1 MKEKTEVDK
10 LLYSLDLMYKQ
21 LKEDEIK
28 DSLNNEKDKFNK
40 LNVSINI
47 ILQEIENNLNERD
60 KLMSS
65 ENPNDI
71 LSRKKHE
78 NNASIKLIEI
88 EKNLNKLK
96 IELKSQEKKP
106 NKYKNVDKKKEILEH
121 LNKRYNLLKK
131 KLDGD
136 SEVEEKINDN
146 RTVLVQLNDILKKK
160 NNENY
165 KERELY
171 VEEKEKI
178 EEWKKEEEEQNKD
191 LDEILL
197 SIRKLK
203 GEAQKTTEGIKLL
216 GEGVN
221 NARKNAGVVET
232 KIETQ
237 NMKLKKLIK
246 QIRSNDKICFDII
259 LIIII
264 LGLICILYSII
275 KRKF

>member
-10 LLYSLDLMYKQ
+10 LLYSLDLMYKK

-40 LNVSINI
+40 LNGSINI

-65 ENPNDI
+65 ENPKDI
-71 LSRKKHE
+71 LSRRKHE

-106 NKYKNVDKKKEILEH
+106 NKYQNVDKKKEILEH
-121 LNKRYNLLKK
+121 LDKRYNLLKK

-160 NNENY
+160 NNEKY

-191 LDEILL
+191 LDEILC
-197 SIRKLK
+197 SIKILK
-203 GEAQKTTEGIKLL
+203 EEAKKTGEGIQLL
-216 GEGVN
+216 GEKVDD
-221 NARKNAGVVET
+221 AGKIGGKVII

-237 NMKLKKLIK
+237 NMKLKKLINE
-246 QIRSNDKICFDII
+246 IRSNDKICFDII

-264 LGLICILYSII
+264 FGLICILYSII

>member
-10 LLYSLDLMYKQ
+10 LLYSLDLMYKK
-21 LKEDEIK
+21 LKEYEIK

-40 LNVSINI
+40 LNGSINI

-60 KLMSS
+60 KLISS
-65 ENPNDI
+65 ENPKDI

-78 NNASIKLIEI
+78 KNASIKLIEI
-88 EKNLNKLK
+88 EKLLKDLKKELNL
-96 IELKSQEKKP
+96 QERKP
-106 NKYKNVDKKKEILEH
+106 NKYQNVDKKKEILEH
-121 LNKRYNLLKK
+121 LDKRYNLLKK

-146 RTVLVQLNDILKKK
+146 RTISEQLNDILKKK

-221 NARKNAGVVET
+221 KAGKNAGVVET

-237 NMKLKKLIK
+237 NMKLKKLINE
-246 QIRSNDKICFDII
+246 IRSNDKICFDII

-264 LGLICILYSII
+264 FGLICILYSII

>member
-1 MKEKTEVDK
+1 
-10 LLYSLDLMYKQ
+10 MYKK
-21 LKEDEIK
+21 LKKDVIK
-28 DSLNNEKDKFNK
+28 DSLNDEKDKFNK
-40 LNVSINI
+40 LNGSINI

-65 ENPNDI
+65 ENPKDI
-71 LSRKKHE
+71 LSRRKHE

-88 EKNLNKLK
+88 EEKLK
-96 IELKSQEKKP
+96 KLKNELKSQERKP
-106 NKYKNVDKKKEILEH
+106 NKYQNVDKKKEILEH
-121 LNKRYNLLKK
+121 LDKRYNLLKK

-146 RTVLVQLNDILKKK
+146 RTISEQLNDILKKK

-178 EEWKKEEEEQNKD
+178 EEWKKEEEEQNND

-237 NMKLKKLIK
+237 NMKLKKLINK
-246 QIRSNDKICFDII
+246 IRSNDKICFDII